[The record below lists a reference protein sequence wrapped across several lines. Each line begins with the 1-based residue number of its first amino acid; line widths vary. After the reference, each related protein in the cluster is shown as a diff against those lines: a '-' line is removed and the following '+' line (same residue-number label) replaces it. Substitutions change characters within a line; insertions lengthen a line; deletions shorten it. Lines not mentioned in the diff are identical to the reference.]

1 MGSSM
6 DESLKTL
13 AESGKSRFHL
23 GSNGFGAG
31 LLPLGRLSYGMR
43 HISSKA

>member
-23 GSNGFGAG
+23 GSKGFGAG

-43 HISSKA
+43 HTSTKA

>member
-13 AESGKSRFHL
+13 AESGKSCFHL
-23 GSNGFGAG
+23 GSNGIGSG

-43 HISSKA
+43 QISGKA

>member
-13 AESGKSRFHL
+13 TESGKSRFHL
-23 GSNGFGAG
+23 GSKGIGAG

-43 HISSKA
+43 QISSKA